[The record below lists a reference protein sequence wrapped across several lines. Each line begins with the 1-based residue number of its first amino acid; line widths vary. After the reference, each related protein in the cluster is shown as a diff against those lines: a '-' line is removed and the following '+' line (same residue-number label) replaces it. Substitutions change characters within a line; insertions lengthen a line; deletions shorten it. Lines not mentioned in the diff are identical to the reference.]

1 MLFRSWLLILTI
13 SSSFT
18 SLAQTPDPA
27 AAAKMLHQDFWITQS
42 GNKLNFSDLDH
53 HWMIVTLAYTDCESA
68 CPMIVHQ
75 LKDLRKKI
83 VASKIQKNPALHFVL
98 LSLKPVSDTPEAM
111 RKFMKHHGLKTS
123 DWTFIRGTEEQAR
136 LLASHLDMS
145 FGPLKG
151 ASRHIMHSSKVA
163 LISPDGK
170 LQKVWLSSELTAEQL
185 QESLATP

>member
-1 MLFRSWLLILTI
+1 MWFRNL
-13 SSSFT
+13 
-18 SLAQTPDPA
+18 A
-27 AAAKMLHQDFWITQS
+27 AAWVICAGHLTAFAQIQDPLAASQMLHQDIWVTQS
-42 GNKLNFSDLDH
+42 GEKLKAPDFENRWLL
-53 HWMIVTLAYTDCESA
+53 VTLAYTECESA

-75 LKDLRKKI
+75 LKDLRKKLS
-83 VASKIQKNPALHFVL
+83 AEQKTSLHFIL
-98 LSLKPVSDTPEAM
+98 LSLKPEADSPPAM
-111 RKFMKHHGLKTS
+111 KKFMKHHGLKSS

-136 LLASHLDMS
+136 LMASHLDMS

-170 LQKVWLSSELTAEQL
+170 LRKVWLSSEFTSAKL